1 MQSACSPVV
10 TRFSSHLYD
19 CLFYNAVLACS
30 SITCGTSQSPK
41 GRNGVRERKRFVVGS
56 KSDAVSIEYMN
67 RAIVSLREAHPKLEF
82 VGWPD
87 LLQNGKT
94 AEGVHR
100 DFACALHALTKKEF
114 DILVIDA
121 REVSLRHAAKV
132 ELAAVTRRGNPYD
145 VFISRGSTILDEL
158 PEKSR
163 LAADVPIRRGQLLFY
178 RPDLTLIEER
188 GDFRYFY
195 KLLDEGE
202 INGFACNAS
211 DVEALNMQ
219 ERVAEVFTS
228 SICMPTAN
236 QGAHMVFVRKDDQ
249 EARAV
254 VWDINDSASAQEIEI
269 ERTFITHIAKS
280 GKGPIGVLANVEGD
294 SFKIEA
300 AVAAPDGSEKVSGN
314 CEGKLDKAEPILEKL
329 ASDMLESG
337 AREILAAF
345 K

>member
-1 MQSACSPVV
+1 MDHS
-10 TRFSSHLYD
+10 L
-19 CLFYNAVLACS
+19 
-30 SITCGTSQSPK
+30 K
-41 GRNGVRERKRFVVGS
+41 GRIGVSERKRFIVGS

-67 RAIVSLREAHPKLEF
+67 RAIISLREAHPKLEF

-87 LLQNGKT
+87 LFQDGKI
-94 AEGVHR
+94 AEGIQR
-100 DFACALHALTKKEF
+100 DFTGALHALTRKEF
-114 DILVIDA
+114 DILVVDA
-121 REVSLRHAAKV
+121 REVALRHAAKV
-132 ELAAVTRRGNPYD
+132 ERAAVTRRGNPYD
-145 VFISRGSTILDEL
+145 VFVSRGSTILDEL

-178 RPDLTLIEER
+178 RPDLTLVEES

-202 INGFACNAS
+202 ISGFVCNAS

-219 ERVAEVFTS
+219 DRVAEVFTS

-236 QGAHMVFVRKDDQ
+236 QGSRVVFVRKDDH
-249 EARAV
+249 EALAIVR
-254 VWDINDSASAQEIEI
+254 DINDSGSAHEIEI
-269 ERTFITHIAKS
+269 ERAFMAHIAKN

-294 SFKIEA
+294 LFKVEA

-314 CEGKLDKAEPILEKL
+314 CEGRLDRAENVLEKL
-329 ASDMLESG
+329 ASEMLESG
-337 AREILAAF
+337 AREILATF